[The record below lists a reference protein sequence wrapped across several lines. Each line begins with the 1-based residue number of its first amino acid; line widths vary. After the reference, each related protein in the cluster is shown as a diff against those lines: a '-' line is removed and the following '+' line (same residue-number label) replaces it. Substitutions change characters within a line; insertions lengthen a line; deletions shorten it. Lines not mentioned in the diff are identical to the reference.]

1 MDNLPKKRSL
11 KSQRPGTK
19 AVQEDVQGSKLSGP
33 LVPYGSPAQPTQGEI
48 LKHLRKSVGFLRDS
62 FPDRT
67 REAVGATRHPEPS
80 LQGMASASTPRVR
93 STQTRASGST
103 PEEARVPTCSLPVG
117 AGGPGT
123 RAQTVR
129 SSRGSHGKWGQ
140 KARGGFARWPRG
152 SASARCPDR
161 AGGGPVEGGASA
173 GGGGPSPGRGQECG
187 LRWPRWW
194 RKEVERARDLAGRWT
209 CWVGLVR
216 AF

>member
-1 MDNLPKKRSL
+1 M
-11 KSQRPGTK
+11 
-19 AVQEDVQGSKLSGP
+19 
-33 LVPYGSPAQPTQGEI
+33 
-48 LKHLRKSVGFLRDS
+48 RDS

-140 KARGGFARWPRG
+140 KARGGFAQRERG
-152 SASARCPDR
+152 SASARCPD
-161 AGGGPVEGGASA
+161 AGGGPMESGARARGDRPREGGARA
-173 GGGGPSPGRGQECG
+173 GGGGPTGRSERRREPIWGGRGERRRGRAQSRAG
-187 LRWPRWW
+187 PGVRPALA
-194 RKEVERARDLAGRWT
+194 EVVEEGGGESARSG
-209 CWVGLVR
+209 G
-216 AF
+216 